1 METFFFFNKN
11 SKNPKPC
18 GVRSSSDES
27 NQLGGRQRP
36 IDQRNLIFLT
46 PHRLLHERRVPQT
59 PEVDVMLLKGG
70 RSPGELWTSGLQ
82 V

>member
-11 SKNPKPC
+11 SKNPKAC

-27 NQLGGRQRP
+27 NQLRGGRQRP

-46 PHRLLHERRVPQT
+46 PHRLLHERKH